1 MSIDT
6 IADKIKSLINTAR
19 KPFPLFPAIIMIC
32 SCIKRPGLSSIL
44 SIANIIASNAKI
56 GIPTGKNPDGSPNL
70 INAFVGNV
78 VEEVVR
84 AIQNDM
90 MVQVAF
96 KPGDIV
102 ISGTAGDKQ
111 VIGMNVNTPRTQ
123 GGGF

>member
-1 MSIDT
+1 MSIET

-32 SCIKRPGLSSIL
+32 SCIKRPGLSSIV
-44 SIANIIASNAKI
+44 SAANIIATNAKI

-70 INAFVGNV
+70 INAFVKNMV
-78 VEEVVR
+78 DEVVR

-90 MVQVAF
+90 QVQVAF
-96 KPGDIV
+96 KPGDIQ
-102 ISGTAGDKQ
+102 ISGTAGDRQ
-111 VIGMNVNTPRTQ
+111 VIGMNINAPRTQ